1 MKFKI
6 LFTDAYV
13 KKSKKFF
20 KKHKKLISQYEK
32 VLKLLE
38 LNPYHPSLRLHKIEI
53 KTWDDIYSVSV
64 NISYRMIIELIIKD
78 KRIIPID
85 IWSHDQVY

>member
-6 LFTDAYV
+6 LFTDTYV

-20 KKHKKLISQYEK
+20 KKHKKLISQYK
-32 VLKLLE
+32 KILKLLE
-38 LNPYHPSLRLHKIEI
+38 LNPYHPSLRLHKVEV
-53 KTWDDIYSVSV
+53 KTWDDIYSVSI
-64 NISYRMIIELIIKD
+64 NICYRMIIEFIIKD
-78 KRIIPID
+78 KEIIPID